1 MKGFHVHRL
10 LFQQHCYQVL
20 FRHHHHHLV
29 ADNNPVRRDCYQRE
43 PVLDLLDRLDSNRE
57 YHHHLFLP
65 QLVEG
70 GTVVVVVDVVRMG
83 YDILRGRTPSGEGA
97 YQQRTHEVLVR
108 DHLVVAV
115 AVVDGLD
122 LHHHVHPCLAAD
134 DNPFVTSVADPV
146 AAAVDVVAVA
156 FLQQWEQLVATNGV
170 VLQKPFFSKVRNFLL
185 SLIYRKYP

>member
-10 LFQQHCYQVL
+10 LLLFQQRCYQVL
-20 FRHHHHHLV
+20 FRHHHLV
-29 ADNNPVRRDCYQRE
+29 ADSNPVRRDCHQWE
-43 PVLDLLDRLDSNRE
+43 SVLHLQDRLDSNRE
-57 YHHHLFLP
+57 YHHHHHHLFLP

-83 YDILRGRTPSGEGA
+83 YDTLRGRTPSEEGA

-115 AVVDGLD
+115 VDGLD

-134 DNPFVTSVADPV
+134 DKPFVASVADPV
-146 AAAVDVVAVA
+146 AAAAAAVVAVA
-156 FLQQWEQLVATNGV
+156 FLQQWEQLVATNVV
-170 VLQKPFFSKVRNFLL
+170 VLQKPFFSKVGYFL
-185 SLIYRKYP
+185 S